1 MQKICTN
8 PCFCEKEQ
16 SVKADSSDDADSVS
30 DDYRNEMNA
39 IEIYKK
45 KLLSK
50 KQSKERFLTQLLS
63 FILTVYIP
71 NLIINRKYINYIIY
85 INLFIYIISIL

>member
-8 PCFCEKEQ
+8 PWFCEKEQ

-63 FILTVYIP
+63 YSITQFISDPLYA
-71 NLIINRKYINYIIY
+71 NLDYK
-85 INLFIYIISIL
+85 S

>member
-1 MQKICTN
+1 M
-8 PCFCEKEQ
+8 FCEKEQ

-50 KQSKERFLTQLLS
+50 KLSKERFLTQLLS
-63 FILTVYIP
+63 YSITQFISDPLYA
-71 NLIINRKYINYIIY
+71 NLDYK
-85 INLFIYIISIL
+85 S

>member
-63 FILTVYIP
+63 Y
-71 NLIINRKYINYIIY
+71 
-85 INLFIYIISIL
+85 SITQFYFDRIQPELDYKS

>member
-1 MQKICTN
+1 M
-8 PCFCEKEQ
+8 FCEKEQ

-63 FILTVYIP
+63 YSITQFISDPLYA
-71 NLIINRKYINYIIY
+71 NLDSK
-85 INLFIYIISIL
+85 S

>member
-45 KLLSK
+45 SYLAK

-63 FILTVYIP
+63 YSITQFISDPLYA
-71 NLIINRKYINYIIY
+71 NLDYK
-85 INLFIYIISIL
+85 S

>member
-50 KQSKERFLTQLLS
+50 KQSKEHFLTQLLS
-63 FILTVYIP
+63 Y
-71 NLIINRKYINYIIY
+71 
-85 INLFIYIISIL
+85 SITQFYFDRIHPELDYKS

>member
-8 PCFCEKEQ
+8 PCPCEKEQ

-63 FILTVYIP
+63 Y
-71 NLIINRKYINYIIY
+71 
-85 INLFIYIISIL
+85 SITQFYFDRIQPELDYKS

>member
-50 KQSKERFLTQLLS
+50 KTVKRAFLTQLLS
-63 FILTVYIP
+63 Y
-71 NLIINRKYINYIIY
+71 
-85 INLFIYIISIL
+85 SITQFYFDRIHPELDYKS

>member
-63 FILTVYIP
+63 YSITQFYFDPLYA
-71 NLIINRKYINYIIY
+71 NLDYK
-85 INLFIYIISIL
+85 S

>member
-50 KQSKERFLTQLLS
+50 KTVKRAFLTQLLS
-63 FILTVYIP
+63 YSITQFISDPLYA
-71 NLIINRKYINYIIY
+71 NLDYK
-85 INLFIYIISIL
+85 S

>member
-1 MQKICTN
+1 M
-8 PCFCEKEQ
+8 FCEKEQ

-30 DDYRNEMNA
+30 DDYSNEMNA

-63 FILTVYIP
+63 Y
-71 NLIINRKYINYIIY
+71 
-85 INLFIYIISIL
+85 SITQFYFDRIHPELDYKS

>member
-30 DDYRNEMNA
+30 DDYRHEMNA
-39 IEIYKK
+39 TEIYKK

-63 FILTVYIP
+63 YSITQFISDPLYD
-71 NLIINRKYINYIIY
+71 NLDYK
-85 INLFIYIISIL
+85 S

>member
-1 MQKICTN
+1 M
-8 PCFCEKEQ
+8 FCEKEQ

-63 FILTVYIP
+63 Y
-71 NLIINRKYINYIIY
+71 
-85 INLFIYIISIL
+85 SITQFYFDRIHPELDYKS

>member
-45 KLLSK
+45 KLSDSIGDSK
-50 KQSKERFLTQLLS
+50 IFTFLLLS
-63 FILTVYIP
+63 PL
-71 NLIINRKYINYIIY
+71 
-85 INLFIYIISIL
+85 S

>member
-63 FILTVYIP
+63 Y
-71 NLIINRKYINYIIY
+71 
-85 INLFIYIISIL
+85 SITQFYFDRIHPELDYKS

>member
-1 MQKICTN
+1 M
-8 PCFCEKEQ
+8 FCEKEQ

-30 DDYRNEMNA
+30 DDYRNKMNA

-63 FILTVYIP
+63 Y
-71 NLIINRKYINYIIY
+71 
-85 INLFIYIISIL
+85 SITQFYFDRIHPELDYKS

>member
-50 KQSKERFLTQLLS
+50 KTVKRAVFDSVTQLLNYS
-63 FILTVYIP
+63 VYFKP
-71 NLIINRKYINYIIY
+71 YIF
-85 INLFIYIISIL
+85 LSIE

>member
-63 FILTVYIP
+63 Y
-71 NLIINRKYINYIIY
+71 
-85 INLFIYIISIL
+85 SITQFYFDRIQPELDYKL

>member
-1 MQKICTN
+1 MQKN
-8 PCFCEKEQ
+8 LYKSLFCEKEQ

-50 KQSKERFLTQLLS
+50 TLVSR
-63 FILTVYIP
+63 
-71 NLIINRKYINYIIY
+71 
-85 INLFIYIISIL
+85 

>member
-50 KQSKERFLTQLLS
+50 KQSKELFLTQLLS
-63 FILTVYIP
+63 Y
-71 NLIINRKYINYIIY
+71 
-85 INLFIYIISIL
+85 SITQFYFDRIHPELDYKS

>member
-1 MQKICTN
+1 M
-8 PCFCEKEQ
+8 FCEKEQ

-50 KQSKERFLTQLLS
+50 IQSKERFLTQLLS
-63 FILTVYIP
+63 YSITQFISDPLYA
-71 NLIINRKYINYIIY
+71 NLDYK
-85 INLFIYIISIL
+85 S